1 MMQAA
6 HGQVV
11 DVKKIRTRQVVQIIT
26 EIPAE
31 HYAQAVA
38 LLDDQQALI
47 TPSSLD
53 IPFGVVDGSD
63 SPKPKGQELKGGE
76 LSKWA
81 AMRCQE
87 SDFRRWLA
95 HKFMREC
102 KTETDA
108 KQLIC
113 DFCGIESRRELDHD
127 AKANEIFK
135 DMIMRPWSIYCGGLA

>member
-63 SPKPKGQELKGGE
+63 SPKPK
-76 LSKWA
+76 
-81 AMRCQE
+81 
-87 SDFRRWLA
+87 
-95 HKFMREC
+95 
-102 KTETDA
+102 
-108 KQLIC
+108 
-113 DFCGIESRRELDHD
+113 
-127 AKANEIFK
+127 
-135 DMIMRPWSIYCGGLA
+135 